1 MSLDLLAPEIDKL
14 PENWRIKKLGQ
25 IAKTYAGGTPLRSNP
40 LYYNGNIP
48 WVKSGE
54 VDNPNIYE
62 TEESVTELAIKETAT
77 RFIEKNSVL
86 IALYGA
92 TAGKVGRLRVRA
104 CSNQAVLAVNTID
117 ENADNDFIYYYL
129 KLSAEA
135 LIKMSQ
141 GSGQPNLS
149 KGIIDKLLIKFPPL
163 PEQQKIAKILSTVD
177 AKIEAI
183 DQRIAETQAL
193 KKGLMQQLLT
203 KGIGHTK
210 FNDSPLGEIP
220 ESWEVKELD
229 KIGIQLI
236 DGDRGS
242 NYPKSKDF
250 IENEGYCLF
259 LSAKNVTKNGFQFNE
274 LQFINE
280 ERDKL
285 LRKGKL
291 SRNDFVITTR
301 GSVGH
306 IAFYNDSV
314 SFENIRLNSGMV
326 ILRDNQGIFE
336 NHFLYQI
343 MRSPIFEAQISIIT
357 SGSAQPQLTIKTLK
371 RLKLP
376 IPNLAEQQKIAEI
389 LSSVDEKIQIQQ
401 DKKAEYQELK
411 KGLMQQL
418 LTGKIRVSLPQ
429 T

>member
-1 MSLDLLAPEIDKL
+1 MSLDLLEPEIGKL
-14 PENWRIKKLGQ
+14 PENWAIKKLGQ

-149 KGIIDKLLIKFPPL
+149 KGIIDKLLVKFPPL
-163 PEQQKIAKILSTVD
+163 PEQQKIAEILSTVD
-177 AKIEAI
+177 EKIEAI
-183 DQRIAETQAL
+183 DQRLAETQAL

-210 FNDSPLGEIP
+210 FKDSPLGEIP
-220 ESWEVKELD
+220 ESWEVVEL
-229 KIGIQLI
+229 G
-236 DGDRGS
+236 
-242 NYPKSKDF
+242 
-250 IENEGYCLF
+250 
-259 LSAKNVTKNGFQFNE
+259 T
-274 LQFINE
+274 
-280 ERDKL
+280 L
-285 LRKGKL
+285 L
-291 SRNDFVITTR
+291 
-301 GSVGH
+301 
-306 IAFYNDSV
+306 
-314 SFENIRLNSGMV
+314 
-326 ILRDNQGIFE
+326 
-336 NHFLYQI
+336 
-343 MRSPIFEAQISIIT
+343 
-357 SGSAQPQLTIKTLK
+357 
-371 RLKLP
+371 
-376 IPNLAEQQKIAEI
+376 
-389 LSSVDEKIQIQQ
+389 EKIVGGGTPSKEIPAYWNGNISWGTVK
-401 DKKAEYQELK
+401 DLK
-411 KGLMQQL
+411 SYIIEETIDSISEDG
-418 LTGKIRVSLPQ
+418 
-429 T
+429 